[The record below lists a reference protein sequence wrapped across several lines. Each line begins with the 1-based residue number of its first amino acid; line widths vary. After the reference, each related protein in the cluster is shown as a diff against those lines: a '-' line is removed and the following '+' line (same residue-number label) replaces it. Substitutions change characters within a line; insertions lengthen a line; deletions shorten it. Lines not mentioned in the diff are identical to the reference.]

1 MTTTAREFTRK
12 FREIRAVA
20 ARGKTVRVT
29 APEGVYLFQREKT
42 HKTCASALAA
52 LERYR
57 GKGFLT
63 EGRMAL
69 RKAWFADSSAP
80 RTRLWYAISLQ
91 NAADAA
97 PLFSAL
103 AAQLSFAEHA
113 SAAGIPRLIQLPAYG
128 WSTCSTLCT
137 GSTGV

>member
-42 HKTCASALAA
+42 HKTCASVLAA

-63 EGRMAL
+63 EDGMV
-69 RKAWFADSSAP
+69 
-80 RTRLWYAISLQ
+80 
-91 NAADAA
+91 
-97 PLFSAL
+97 AL
-103 AAQLSFAEHA
+103 AASKRRPVVAKSPWDE
-113 SAAGIPRLIQLPAYG
+113 
-128 WSTCSTLCT
+128 T
-137 GSTGV
+137 